1 MNYKFFK
8 IFFLIVFV
16 FIFSK
21 TKAQLLDSLTLDT
34 IKAYTTIEDA
44 LKNPDDVIKLVLRKQ
59 KLKTFPIE
67 ILQFKNLQYLDIS
80 KNSIAELPDSIYK
93 LSQLQYFICS
103 KTGLTR
109 LPKEIGELIHLKYLN
124 CNQNDLYSLP
134 PQIGKLTK
142 LEILDLWSNNLEDFP
157 STLSELKALKIFD
170 LRNILM
176 SDELQSN
183 ITQMLPKTKVYMSPS
198 CKCKW

>member
-8 IFFLIVFV
+8 IFFSLVFV

-21 TKAQLLDSLTLDT
+21 TKAQLLDSLALDT
-34 IKAYTTIEDA
+34 IKAYTTIEEA
-44 LKNPDDVIKLVLRKQ
+44 LKNPDDVLKLVLRKQ
-59 KLKTFPIE
+59 KLKTFPLE

-80 KNSIAELPDSIYK
+80 KNSIAELPDSINK

-109 LPKEIGELIHLKYLN
+109 LPKEIGELIHLKYMN